1 MGLHICNYCDYKMNC
16 TKAFKNNMI
25 CLSSNINVKLKQQKR
40 FDDTELKEFREFLE
54 T

>member
-1 MGLHICNYCDYKMNC
+1 MGLHICNYCDYKTIY

-25 CLSSNINVKLKQQKR
+25 CLSLNKKIKSEQQKR
-40 FDDTELKEFREFLE
+40 FDNTELKEFREFLE